1 MNLRRTSRRHSL
13 PRPFETF
20 ILQKTKPAP
29 PPGPE
34 ASDLEEVCESRGQG
48 EKAWKQGLEPW
59 KQGLEPA
66 SLPWAA
72 ALSAPFQ
79 LVARNLDSVCH

>member
-1 MNLRRTSRRHSL
+1 MHLRRTSRRHSL

-29 PPGPE
+29 PSGPV

-48 EKAWKQGLEPW
+48 EKARKQGLVSV
-59 KQGLEPA
+59 
-66 SLPWAA
+66 SL
-72 ALSAPFQ
+72 ALGGGSFSSISACGKK
-79 LVARNLDSVCH
+79 L